1 MKTINEFIHSMYKN
15 TIYDYYTPII
25 TDFILTKENE
35 VIAKGKAEIQKYS
48 DEIDLSVED
57 FNANSFKMISDNIE
71 GNTVIINHEQIPRIF
86 SCDLVNFPLDNRVD
100 SLRDKEITIKLPKVK
115 VNSNF
120 NVTMSINHMDINC
133 SISALYNYETG
144 EFAEII
150 CL

>member
-1 MKTINEFIHSMYKN
+1 MTINELIHSMYKDI
-15 TIYDYYTPII
+15 IYTYDVPII

-57 FNANSFKMISDNIE
+57 FNANSFKMISDNIK
-71 GNTVIINHEQIPRIF
+71 GNTFIINHEQIPRIF
-86 SCDLVNFPLDNRVD
+86 SCDLINFPPCNRVD
-100 SLRDKEITIKLPKVK
+100 NLQDKDITIQIHKVR

-120 NVTMSINHMDINC
+120 SIGMVYDNTKTNC
-133 SISALYNYETG
+133 SVVPLYDCEK
-144 EFAEII
+144 EELAKII